1 MPATVHVLNQCLLAP
16 CKHTLLLLE
25 RQDVVQPHGVP
36 IVSGGSRAADTSD
49 DDPLSANT
57 LRAPRRTTPSRT
69 RACTTTSAATTS
81 STCIPEGRRC
91 RPCQPRAHGWIKP
104 VVHIVLQFISHSVPY
119 AGTFGQRL
127 KRGRYPSVCISHYR
141 RPSSAV
147 ILPSFPQLPVSVRN
161 DQFPTTRSQGSMF
174 DSLSV
179 IGLL

>member
-1 MPATVHVLNQCLLAP
+1 MPLSPLTEHARTQRLLSP

-81 STCIPEGRRC
+81 STCIPEERRC
-91 RPCQPRAHGWIKP
+91 RPCQPRAHGWIRP
-104 VVHIVLQFISHSVPY
+104 CSTHCTTVDTPFRTTCREVWE
-119 AGTFGQRL
+119 RL
-127 KRGRYPSVCISHYR
+127 KRGRYQQVCISHYR
-141 RPSSAV
+141 QPSSAV
-147 ILPSFPQLPVSVRN
+147 ILLSFPQLPVSC
-161 DQFPTTRSQGSMF
+161 QK
-174 DSLSV
+174 
-179 IGLL
+179 

>member
-1 MPATVHVLNQCLLAP
+1 MTTLAP

-81 STCIPEGRRC
+81 STCIPEERRC

-104 VVHIVLQFISHSVPY
+104 CSTHCTTVDTPFR
-119 AGTFGQRL
+119 TTCRDFWERL
-127 KRGRYPSVCISHYR
+127 KRGRYQQVCISHYH